1 MTTVETLREVVEWI
15 DKKNEF
21 IQRRYK
27 DVFPRNELACTRFVR
42 DGMRRLYD
50 SIGDCTAHIHATFC
64 NFDFHVPESGGY
76 GGLCQTPES
85 NARRESYM
93 KSRAS
98 TDPKLSELM
107 NRVDGLPPESKDYS
121 IGDAQDELINLN
133 REVGA
138 HLKTISS
145 RTAELEKK
153 ERQIYDEYEE
163 VKGEILD
170 KLPDYIKKVFS
181 AIRSN
186 IGDDYYEL
194 NDDMVSAVCRGLLYF
209 YEEVKGE

>member
-1 MTTVETLREVVEWI
+1 MATVETLREVVEWI
-15 DKKNEF
+15 GKKDEF

-27 DVFPRNELACTRFVR
+27 DVFPRNELECAQFVR

-50 SIGDCTAHIHATFC
+50 SIGDCTSHIHATFC

-85 NARRESYM
+85 DARRENYM

-107 NRVDGLPPESKDYS
+107 DRVDGLPPESKDYS

-138 HLKTISS
+138 HLKTISL
-145 RTAELEKK
+145 RTAELENKSIQIYKDYEK
-153 ERQIYDEYEE
+153 ERNRMVEW
-163 VKGEILD
+163 
-170 KLPDYIKKVFS
+170 LPDYVKKIFEEVRD
-181 AIRSN
+181 ATERYDV
-186 IGDDYYEL
+186 GDDL
-194 NDDMVSAVCRGLLYF
+194 MVTVCGGFLAF
-209 YEEVKGE
+209 YEEIKGE